1 MSEENSKTSVVENAV
16 VKKFVIPD
24 KMKPVIG
31 AAGFYLIMMAIFIF
45 FAPDVFLDVGMF
57 TAVFLSLPLY
67 IIMGLALVFVTVAGE
82 IDLSF
87 PSIVPLSG
95 LAFSVTLTATGF
107 NFWAAFFASLLTGV
121 ACGLLNGFLV
131 TKLGFSSLITTLGV
145 NFMLIGLTQVLNR
158 GEVRQ
163 FTEFDESP
171 IRRAIVGSWG
181 PIPAQMFWGLGLA
194 VILGLIFNRHRF
206 GIHVHIA
213 GDNPEAGRAM
223 GINIERVKVYCF
235 VLVGIC
241 CALTSTVG
249 ILLNSTYF
257 STMGEGY
264 LLPTLAAVFVGGTPV
279 TGGRGTIGGLVIGA
293 ATVVFI
299 QTGVVA
305 SGLDGYWTSLGFG
318 LVIVLSLLGHRWFSG
333 RLTR

>member
-1 MSEENSKTSVVENAV
+1 MTLGNNTVR
-16 VKKFVIPD
+16 KFVIPD
-24 KMKPVIG
+24 RFKPVIG
-31 AAGFYLIMMAIFIF
+31 ASAFYLMMMAIFIF
-45 FAPDVFLDVGMF
+45 FAPDVFLNVGMF

-67 IIMGLALVFVTVAGE
+67 IIMGLSLVFVTVAGE

-95 LAFSVTLTATGF
+95 LAFATTLSATNF
-107 NFWAAFFASLLTGV
+107 NFWLAFLASLLTGIS
-121 ACGLLNGFLV
+121 CGLLNGFLV

-163 FTEFDESP
+163 FAEFDDSP

-194 VILGLIFNRHRF
+194 VILGFIFNRHRF

-223 GINIERVKVYCF
+223 GVNIERVKVLCF

-241 CALTSTVG
+241 CALTSTVA
-249 ILLNSTYF
+249 ILLNSTYY

-264 LLPTLAAVFVGGTPV
+264 LLPVLAAVFVGGTPV
-279 TGGRGTIGGLVIGA
+279 TGGRGTIAGLVIGA
-293 ATVVFI
+293 TTVVFI
-299 QTGVVA
+299 NTGVIAV
-305 SGLDGYWTSLGFG
+305 GLDGYYTQLGFG
-318 LVIVLSLLGHRWFSG
+318 LVIILSLLGHRALSG

>member
-1 MSEENSKTSVVENAV
+1 MSIDNAT
-16 VKKFVIPD
+16 VKKILIPD
-24 KMKPVIG
+24 RLKPVIG
-31 AAGFYLIMMAIFIF
+31 ASAFYLMMMSIFIF
-45 FAPDVFLDVGMF
+45 FAPEVFLNIGMF

-67 IIMGLALVFVTVAGE
+67 IIMGLALVFITVSGE

-95 LAFSVTLTATGF
+95 LAFAITLSASNF
-107 NFWAAFFASLLTGV
+107 NFWLAFLASLLTGI

-145 NFMLIGLTQVLNR
+145 NFMLNGLTQVINR

-163 FTEFDESP
+163 FSEFDDSA
-171 IRRAIVGSWG
+171 IRNAIVGSWG
-181 PIPAQMFWGLGLA
+181 PIPSQMFWGLGLA
-194 VILGLIFNRHRF
+194 VILGVIFNRHRF

-241 CALTSTVG
+241 CSLTSTIA
-249 ILLNSTYF
+249 ILLNSTYY

-264 LLPTLAAVFVGGTPV
+264 LLPVLAAVFVGGTPV
-279 TGGRGTIGGLVIGA
+279 TGGRGTIAGLVIGA
-293 ATVVFI
+293 TTVVFI
-299 QTGVVA
+299 TTGVIAV
-305 SGLDGYWTSLGFG
+305 GLDGYFTQLGFG
-318 LVIVLSLLGHRWFSG
+318 LVIILSLLGHRTLSG

>member
-1 MSEENSKTSVVENAV
+1 MSESASVVENAV

-24 KMKPVIG
+24 KLKPVIG
-31 AAGFYLIMMAIFIF
+31 AAGFYLMMMAIFIF
-45 FAPDVFLDVGMF
+45 FAPDVFLNIGMF

-95 LAFSVTLTATGF
+95 LAFAITLPATNF
-107 NFWAAFFASLLTGV
+107 NFFAAFLASLLTGI

-171 IRRAIVGSWG
+171 IRKAIVGSWG

-194 VILGLIFNRHRF
+194 VILGFIFNRHRF

-235 VLVGIC
+235 VLVGVC
-241 CALTSTVG
+241 CSLTSTVG
-249 ILLNSTYF
+249 ILLNSTYY

-264 LLPTLAAVFVGGTPV
+264 LLPVLAAVFVGGTPV
-279 TGGRGTIGGLVIGA
+279 TGGRGTIAGLVIGA
-293 ATVVFI
+293 TTVVFI
-299 QTGVVA
+299 NTGVIAV
-305 SGLDGYWTSLGFG
+305 GLDGYYTQLGFG
-318 LVIVLSLLGHRWFSG
+318 LVIILSLLGHRTLSG